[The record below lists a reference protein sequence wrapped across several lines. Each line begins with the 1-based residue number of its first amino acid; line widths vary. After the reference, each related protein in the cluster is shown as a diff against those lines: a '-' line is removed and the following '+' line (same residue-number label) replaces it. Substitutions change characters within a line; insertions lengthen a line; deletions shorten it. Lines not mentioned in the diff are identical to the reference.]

1 MATVERI
8 EGAGAALWQATTDGD
23 VTIAIIHRPRYDD
36 WSLPKGGVDAG
47 ESHIQAAFREVLE
60 ETGVKAIFGPEIGT
74 VDYEVNGVTKEVRY
88 WLAEA
93 DQFNAAT
100 PNPEE
105 VDAIEWVS
113 ISDAI
118 NKLSNSDDREI
129 VRMAEEFG
137 FGSTPLVLLRH
148 TKALERGDWDEVDS
162 ERTLNEVGFDQAQLL
177 IKHLEPFAID
187 EVYTSNYTRC
197 VQTVTPLSHS
207 RGLAMTQVP
216 SLNEETFEND
226 PQRAVA
232 FANALKQDEKNILIC
247 SHNPVIPTM
256 LRGILNTKLK
266 NKDLIKL
273 EPGDAWIVHR
283 VQGEIVGLD
292 YLSIKN

>member
-1 MATVERI
+1 VIRA
-8 EGAGAALWQATTDGD
+8 AGALLWREVDSRNLEIAL
-23 VTIAIIHRPRYDD
+23 IHRPRYDD
-36 WSLPKGGVDAG
+36 WSLPKGKIEDG
-47 ESHIQAAFREVLE
+47 ETALQCAYREVFE
-60 ETGVKAIFGPEIGT
+60 ETGIKATFTRQLGSVEYEESEQKKRVIFWAARCAVDIGT
-74 VDYEVNGVTKEVRY
+74 FVVN
-88 WLAEA
+88 
-93 DQFNAAT
+93 
-100 PNPEE
+100 EE
-105 VDAIEWVS
+105 VDELVWFTPEDALAKATHDSDRKMIENFQAQEQRTDTL
-113 ISDAI
+113 II
-118 NKLSNSDDREI
+118 
-129 VRMAEEFG
+129 
-137 FGSTPLVLLRH
+137 LRH

-207 RGLAMTQVP
+207 RGLTITQVP

-226 PQRAVA
+226 PQRSVA

-283 VQGEIVGLD
+283 VRGEIVGLD
-292 YLSIKN
+292 YLSITN

>member
-1 MATVERI
+1 VIRA
-8 EGAGAALWQATTDGD
+8 AGALLWREVDSRNLEIAL
-23 VTIAIIHRPRYDD
+23 IHRPRYDD
-36 WSLPKGGVDAG
+36 WSLPKGKIEDG
-47 ESHIQAAFREVLE
+47 ETALQCAYREVFE
-60 ETGVKAIFGPEIGT
+60 ETGIKATFTRQLGSVEYEESGQKKRVIFWAARCAVDIGAFI
-74 VDYEVNGVTKEVRY
+74 VN
-88 WLAEA
+88 
-93 DQFNAAT
+93 
-100 PNPEE
+100 EE
-105 VDAIEWVS
+105 VDELVWFTPEGALAKATHDLDRQMIEDFQAQEQRTDTL
-113 ISDAI
+113 II
-118 NKLSNSDDREI
+118 
-129 VRMAEEFG
+129 
-137 FGSTPLVLLRH
+137 LRH
-148 TKALERGDWDEVDS
+148 AKALERGDWDEADS
-162 ERTLNEVGFDQAQLL
+162 ERTLDEVGFDQAQLL

-207 RGLAMTQVP
+207 RGLTITQVP

-226 PQRAVA
+226 PQRSVA

-283 VQGEIVGLD
+283 VRGEIVGLD
-292 YLSIKN
+292 YLSITN